1 MLRVSGATIGLSH
14 RAARDSSL
22 PVTLGF
28 GLQSA
33 EPRDQRVVE
42 EGLHPCGVGIDG
54 VSGEGLGGGYVDT
67 LGGGFEAPLV
77 GARDA
82 LRFATPQGAGV
93 VIDLIDGRRDG
104 EAVAGPRERVAG
116 LERVLQAGARSS
128 PDSSWARRSP
138 AYAATTPC
146 RAAP

>member
-42 EGLHPCGVGIDG
+42 EGLYPCGVRIDG

-67 LGGGFEAPLV
+67 LGGGFETPLV
-77 GARDA
+77 VPVMPCASPPHR
-82 LRFATPQGAGV
+82 V
-93 VIDLIDGRRDG
+93 
-104 EAVAGPRERVAG
+104 REW
-116 LERVLQAGARSS
+116 SS
-128 PDSSWARRSP
+128 IS
-138 AYAATTPC
+138 
-146 RAAP
+146 